1 MRVACGREGAA
12 PDLFAKSD
20 SPVTTESAATRP
32 DAAEK
37 GAVPLP
43 LPPRSASE
51 LYESNVRS
59 YGRRFPA
66 VFARA
71 SGSRLYSA
79 AGDSYLDFLSGCG
92 SLNYGHSHPALRERL
107 VDYLQ
112 GDGIVHGL
120 DLQTTAK
127 NDFLEAFSEIIL
139 RPRKLDYALQFVGPT
154 GTNAVEAALKIARL
168 ATGRSGVVAFTN
180 GFHGVSLG
188 ALGATANA
196 YHRDAA
202 GVPLA
207 NVYHAPYDGYF
218 GDGVDTVGYLEKLL
232 DDPSSG
238 VGHPAAVIVE
248 SVPGE
253 GGLNAAS
260 NGWLF
265 ALQSLCLARG
275 ILLIVDD
282 IQAGCGRTG
291 TFFSFEPAGIVP
303 DIVTLSK
310 SISGFG
316 LPFALTLLKRNLDVW
331 QPGQHNGTFRGNNL
345 AFVTATEALRRFW
358 ETPGFAASIGR
369 KAAIVRDRLA
379 EIRRDHAE
387 DLIGLRG
394 RGLMQGLVCA
404 SGALAEAISRRAFEL
419 GLVIETSG
427 NRDQV
432 VKCLPPLTIDEAE
445 LRQGLDILARAT
457 ADTVG
462 SREAARRA
470 S

>member
-1 MRVACGREGAA
+1 MATKSVVTQPAATGEGA
-12 PDLFAKSD
+12 
-20 SPVTTESAATRP
+20 
-32 DAAEK
+32 
-37 GAVPLP
+37 LP
-43 LPPRSASE
+43 LTLRPRSASE

-59 YGRRFPA
+59 YGRRYPA
-66 VFARA
+66 VFDRA
-71 SGSRLYSA
+71 SGSRLYA
-79 AGDSYLDFLSGCG
+79 ADGRSYLDFLSGCG
-92 SLNYGHSHPALRERL
+92 SLNYGHNPPALRDRL
-107 VDYLQ
+107 VEYLQ
-112 GDGIVHGL
+112 RDGIVHGL
-120 DLQTTAK
+120 DLQTEAK
-127 NDFLEAFSEIIL
+127 NGFLEAFNEIIL

-168 ATGRSGVVAFTN
+168 TTGRSGIVAFTN

-188 ALGATANA
+188 ALSATANA

-202 GVPLA
+202 GVPLG

-218 GDGVDTVGYLEKLL
+218 GEGVDTVGYLERLL

-238 VGHPAAVIVE
+238 VGSPAAVIVE
-248 SVPGE
+248 SVQGE

-303 DIVTLSK
+303 DIITLSK

-345 AFVTATEALRRFW
+345 AFVTATEALRRYW
-358 ETPGFAASIGR
+358 ESPGFAAAIGR
-369 KAAIVRDRLA
+369 KAVIMRERLG
-379 EIRRDHAE
+379 EVQRNHPR

-404 SGALAEAISRRAFEL
+404 SGDLADSISRRAFEL
-419 GLVIETSG
+419 GLIIETSG

-432 VKCLPPLTIDEAE
+432 LKCLPPLTIDEAE
-445 LRQGLDILARAT
+445 LLEGFDILARA
-457 ADTVG
+457 AGDIVG
-462 SREAARRA
+462 SQEGVCRA